1 MKLRWLA
8 AALPVV
14 LVATPLHAYQSQT
27 PVVTSETVRGLS
39 LRSIGPAASGG
50 RISDIEI
57 DPKDKNT
64 WYVSV
69 ASGGVW
75 KTTNAGTTW
84 KPLFDEQGSYS
95 TGVVEIDPKNSR
107 VIWVGTGENTAQR
120 SVGFG
125 DGVYKSEDAGAT
137 WRRVGLENSEHIGEI
152 VIDPRDSDVV
162 FVAAQGPL
170 WRNGGDRGLYRTAD
184 GGRTWTRVLHVSEET
199 GISDVVQNPRNPD
212 VLYAASYQRRRHLGM
227 QVAGGPESAVYKSI
241 DGGRTWAKL
250 TSGLPTGNVGRIGL
264 VLSPQNPDVVYAVIA
279 ASGKNGGF
287 FRSADAGATWV
298 KQSDYV
304 PGDPQYYMELYPD
317 PHRPGRIYSLDV
329 TPKITDDE
337 GKTWRDAPTR
347 GVHVDHHAYAFF
359 ADEPNRILNG
369 NDGGLYQTFDN
380 GENWAWFANMPISQ
394 FYHIDLDDTE
404 PFYNVY
410 GGLQDNGSL
419 MGPSRTLTG

>member
-1 MKLRWLA
+1 M
-8 AALPVV
+8 
-14 LVATPLHAYQSQT
+14 
-27 PVVTSETVRGLS
+27 
-39 LRSIGPAASGG
+39 
-50 RISDIEI
+50 
-57 DPKDKNT
+57 
-64 WYVSV
+64 
-69 ASGGVW
+69 
-75 KTTNAGTTW
+75 
-84 KPLFDEQGSYS
+84 
-95 TGVVEIDPKNSR
+95 
-107 VIWVGTGENTAQR
+107 
-120 SVGFG
+120 
-125 DGVYKSEDAGAT
+125 
-137 WRRVGLENSEHIGEI
+137 GLENSEHIGEI
-152 VIDPRDSDVV
+152 VIDPRNSDVV

-170 WRNGGDRGLYRTAD
+170 WRSGGDRGLYRTAD

-227 QVAGGPESAVYKSI
+227 QIAGGPESAIYKST

-264 VLSPQNPDVVYAVIA
+264 VLSPQKSGCRFRGDRGVGQERRLFPLGRCGRDVGEAERLRARRPAVLH
-279 ASGKNGGF
+279 G
-287 FRSADAGATWV
+287 T
-298 KQSDYV
+298 V
-304 PGDPQYYMELYPD
+304 PGPASS
-317 PHRPGRIYSLDV
+317 GRIYSLDV

-419 MGPSRTLTG
+419 MAVRRAR